1 MFGAFFPKRGCSL
14 LCLCDSVPGLCRFLT
29 VRPVH
34 RGVPTFTK
42 TGLVLFRVSEE
53 CVQTSCLCSIMTH
66 NLLNVLTWWH
76 AYGEGRNNSSV
87 LFFKVCPGFLG
98 YVWRQL
104 HQDCASDVAEWC
116 RCGENEGAASVF
128 QSVRFVPTTSFWSL
142 GSPPEGCW
150 DLDLYQPTRLCS
162 EHGKD
167 GTVRIRVSPPDMAS
181 WEAYGNGL
189 QFCSLQSV
197 KNLNVWSLRTSQS
210 ILEYHRSYRNK
221 ASPNLM

>member
-34 RGVPTFTK
+34 RGAPTFTK

-116 RCGENEGAASVF
+116 RCGENEVDHIQRSPLNKKVPSSGKEWRQVVNRQGEPWSPCSGFLSGAGAVPAWPKWGD
-128 QSVRFVPTTSFWSL
+128 VRL
-142 GSPPEGCW
+142 
-150 DLDLYQPTRLCS
+150 
-162 EHGKD
+162 
-167 GTVRIRVSPPDMAS
+167 
-181 WEAYGNGL
+181 
-189 QFCSLQSV
+189 
-197 KNLNVWSLRTSQS
+197 
-210 ILEYHRSYRNK
+210 
-221 ASPNLM
+221 